1 MKYIIYFSTSFKK
14 SYKLCKK
21 RGYDMSLFDDVY
33 NLLAKK
39 RLSPR
44 EVFATSITWQIERY
58 LGMPYLVRLDSIMG
72 SE

>member
-1 MKYIIYFSTSFKK
+1 MKYKIYFSSSFKK

-21 RGYDMSLFDDVY
+21 RVMTCRYLMMY
-33 NLLAKK
+33 IPARKK

-44 EVFATSITWQIERY
+44 EVFATSITWQIERH
-58 LGMPYLVRLDSIMG
+58 LGMPYHARLDSIVG